1 MRIDK
6 NTTIR
11 LGGRNIVKVK
21 LGDVVIWQ
29 KTTEPVVGP
38 DYFYIESLT
47 DGNTVK
53 LITYLRNTS
62 YSSYLTPTIEYSTD
76 KQNWTTITFDWS
88 TTDIKNINI
97 PVVLNTGDKMYF
109 RNDTGKFSRAIYNSG
124 SYETPYITFTTD
136 LQGRVNVG
144 GDIRTLINYR
154 NVDNTILEDGMFSNL
169 FSHTYDSNHNTA
181 RIVDAS
187 NLILPFT
194 QMTPYCYYDMFN
206 GCTPLVNAPALP
218 ATTLAWSCY
227 QFMFRGCTSLTTA
240 PALPATTLASSCY
253 YGMFRDCTSLTTTP
267 TLPATTL
274 AHDCYEFMFW
284 GCTSLTSA
292 PALPATTLAYYCYQ
306 YMFSGCTS
314 LTTAPELPATK
325 LEFNC
330 YYSMFSG
337 CTSLTTAP
345 ALPATTLVS
354 DCYSSMFDGC
364 TSLTTAPALPA
375 TTLADDCYNSMFN
388 GCSNLNKVL
397 TYAEDISTSNC
408 TTNWLNNVASSGTLY
423 NAGSA
428 VYTTDS
434 PSGIPTGWTEVT
446 TVPTTTSVYAV
457 PNTFTAKSWMDEVKL
472 NYTIIGVNETGI
484 DVPLGEQNEL
494 ITIGKNTGSSTVTHT
509 ETFNYDGM
517 DYTITINQTANDTD
531 EPDYFY
537 IESLG
542 DGNTISVKNKGYG
555 NIDSVTPTL
564 EYSTD
569 KNTWDIITFDWGY
582 GNHTTELPVTL
593 NTGEKMYFRNDTR
606 LFSNS
611 SNKYISFSS
620 SVSSNVGGDIRT
632 LSNYLD
638 VNSETKPQNGM
649 FYYLFYN
656 NEYIVDASNLRLP
669 YTTLVSDCYYN
680 MFSGC
685 SSLTVAPELPA
696 TTLASSCY
704 NGMFSGCT
712 SLTTAPVLP
721 ATTLASSCYLNM
733 FSGCTSLTSAPEL
746 PATTLASSCYHSM
759 FYGCTSLTTAPT
771 LPATTLASN
780 CYEFMFQNCTSLTTA
795 PTLPAT
801 TLANNCYGSMFES
814 CTSLVNTPQLPA
826 TTIAESCY
834 SSMFKGCTSLTTAPE
849 LPATTIADSCY
860 SSMFDGCTSLTTAPE
875 LPAATLESWC
885 YSYMFKGC
893 TSLTT
898 APTLPATTLVNN
910 CYNGMFDGCTS
921 LTTAPALPATTL
933 ANSCYDSMFRDCT
946 SLTTAP
952 TLPATT
958 LEDNCYSSMF
968 NGCNSLTSVTIYAT
982 STANNSFNL
991 WLNNVAPSGTVY
1003 NNGLVSLPKNSASG
1017 VPSDWSEVVPEIQS
1031 ITVNPDTFTIE
1042 FNNETVTC
1050 NSTLEVVTTMGTL
1063 TNTNSVTLTVGENTG
1078 STTRTITETIP
1089 YFNSS
1094 YDVTI
1099 VQSAI
1104 QSITANPDTFTIK
1117 SYKDTVKCTST
1128 LTIATTIGTTVTDTN
1143 SATITVGEN
1152 TGDSTRT
1159 LTETIPYKGSSYQ
1172 VTIVQTANDVKPAYS
1187 WNVESTGTYPFELN
1201 TNGYYESTN
1210 KGQRNSYSY
1219 ATLNYEGFENLVLE
1233 CINSGESNYDYGIIS
1248 QPDVQ
1253 LSESTTNDG
1262 ATGSTNVFHNFKG
1275 QSSTNPVQLT
1285 IPSDGGSHFIT
1296 IKFRK
1301 DVSGDSGND
1310 SLQFKVIEP

>member
-1 MRIDK
+1 MLKLQNKIPSALTIGGKIVERVLMR
-6 NTTIR
+6 NE
-11 LGGRNIVKVK
+11 VVWEKV
-21 LGDVVIWQ
+21 Q
-29 KTTEPVVGP
+29 PE
-38 DYFYIESLT
+38 YFYIESLG
-47 DGNTVK
+47 DGNTVT
-53 LITYLRNTS
+53 LITNLINTS
-62 YSSYLTPTIEYSTD
+62 HSSYLTPTIEYSTD

-88 TTDIKNINI
+88 TYDVKNINI

-109 RNDTGKFSRAIYNSG
+109 RNDTGKFSRAIYDG
-124 SYETPYITFTTD
+124 SSYYNTSYITFTTD
-136 LQGRVNVG
+136 WQGRVNVG

-154 NVDNTILEDGMFSNL
+154 NIDNTILEDGMFSNL

-194 QMTPYCYYDMFN
+194 QMTPYCYYDMFE
-206 GCTPLVNAPALP
+206 GCTPLVNVPALP
-218 ATTLAWSCY
+218 ATTLAYYCY
-227 QFMFRGCTSLTTA
+227 QNMFRGCTSLTSA

-253 YGMFRDCTSLTTTP
+253 YRMFSGCTGLTTAP
-267 TLPATTL
+267 ELPATTL
-274 AHDCYEFMFW
+274 AHDCYERMFEN
-284 GCTSLTSA
+284 CTSLTSA

-306 YMFSGCTS
+306 YMFSDCTS

-325 LEFNC
+325 LEFDC
-330 YYSMFSG
+330 YNSMFSG

-397 TYAEDISTSNC
+397 TYADDISTSNC

-457 PNTFTAKSWMDEVKL
+457 PNTFTAKSWMDTYKL
-472 NYTIIGVNETGI
+472 NYIIMGVNETGI

-509 ETFNYDGM
+509 ETLNYDGM

-542 DGNTISVKNKGYG
+542 DGNTVSVINKRSYYMFEP
-555 NIDSVTPTL
+555 TPTL

-569 KNTWDIITFDWGY
+569 KNTWDTITFDWTNGE
-582 GNHTTELPVTL
+582 HTTELPIAL

-606 LFSNS
+606 KFSENY
-611 SNKYISFSS
+611 NYISFSS

-638 VNSETKPQNGM
+638 VDNETTVQKYM
-649 FYYLFYN
+649 FSDLFKDN
-656 NEYIVDASNLRLP
+656 KYIVDASNLRLP
-669 YTTLVSDCYYN
+669 YTTLASRCYQGMFQGCTSLTTAPALPATTLVEYCYQN
-680 MFSGC
+680 MFRDCG
-685 SSLTVAPELPA
+685 SLVNVPELPA

-704 NGMFSGCT
+704 SSMFQNCG
-712 SLTTAPVLP
+712 SLV
-721 ATTLASSCYLNM
+721 N
-733 FSGCTSLTSAPEL
+733 APEL
-746 PATTLASSCYHSM
+746 PATTLAVSCYDGMFFDCTSLTSAPALPATTLADSCYGYM
-759 FYGCTSLTTAPT
+759 FYGCTSLTTAPE
-771 LPATTLASN
+771 LPATTLASQ
-780 CYEFMFQNCTSLTTA
+780 CYQYMFQDCTSLTTA

-801 TLANNCYGSMFES
+801 TLANNCYYGMFQNCS
-814 CTSLVNTPQLPA
+814 SLTTAPKLPA
-826 TTIAESCY
+826 TTLAPNCY
-834 SSMFKGCTSLTTAPE
+834 TFMFWGCTSLTTAPE

-860 SSMFDGCTSLTTAPE
+860 STMFR
-875 LPAATLESWC
+875 
-885 YSYMFKGC
+885 
-893 TSLTT
+893 
-898 APTLPATTLVNN
+898 
-910 CYNGMFDGCTS
+910 GCTS

-933 ANSCYDSMFRDCT
+933 ESWCYSSMFRGCTSLTTAPELPATTLVNSCYDSMFD
-946 SLTTAP
+946 
-952 TLPATT
+952 
-958 LEDNCYSSMF
+958 
-968 NGCNSLTSVTIYAT
+968 GCNSLTSVTIYAT
-982 STANNSFNL
+982 STANNSFDS

-1003 NNGLVSLPKNSASG
+1003 NNGLLNLPENSASG
-1017 VPSDWSEVVPEIQS
+1017 IPIGWTEVFP
-1031 ITVNPDTFTIE
+1031 P
-1042 FNNETVTC
+1042 
-1050 NSTLEVVTTMGTL
+1050 
-1063 TNTNSVTLTVGENTG
+1063 
-1078 STTRTITETIP
+1078 
-1089 YFNSS
+1089 
-1094 YDVTI
+1094 
-1099 VQSAI
+1099 I

-1128 LTIATTIGTTVTDTN
+1128 LTITTTLGTTATDTN
-1143 SATITVGEN
+1143 TATITVGEN
-1152 TGDSTRT
+1152 TGDTTRT

-1172 VTIVQTANDVKPAYS
+1172 ITIVQTANDVKPAYS
-1187 WNVESTGTYPFELN
+1187 WNVVSTGTYPFQLN
-1201 TNGYYESTN
+1201 TNDYYESTN
-1210 KGQRNSYSY
+1210 KGHDNSYSY

-1253 LSESTTNDG
+1253 LSESTSDDG
-1262 ATGSTNVFHNFKG
+1262 ATGTTNVFHNFRG
-1275 QSSTNPVQLT
+1275 QSSTNPVQIT
-1285 IPSDGGSHFIT
+1285 IPSDKGSHFIT

-1301 DVSGDSGND
+1301 DSSSAQGND

>member
-29 KTTEPVVGP
+29 KTTEPVVEP
-38 DYFYIESLT
+38 EYFYIESLT
-47 DGNTVK
+47 DGNTVT

-88 TTDIKNINI
+88 TYDVKNINI

-109 RNDTGKFSRAIYNSG
+109 RNDTGKFSRAIYDG
-124 SYETPYITFTTD
+124 SSYNTPYITFTTD
-136 LQGRVNVG
+136 WQGRVNVG

-194 QMTPYCYYDMFN
+194 QMTPYCYYSMFD

-218 ATTLAWSCY
+218 ATTLAYYCY
-227 QFMFRGCTSLTTA
+227 QYMFQGCTSLTSA
-240 PALPATTLASSCY
+240 PELPATTLASNCY
-253 YGMFRDCTSLTTTP
+253 Q
-267 TLPATTL
+267 
-274 AHDCYEFMFW
+274 FMFW

-306 YMFSGCTS
+306 YMFSDCTS
-314 LTTAPELPATK
+314 LTTAPALPATK

-337 CTSLTTAP
+337 CTSLTSAP
-345 ALPATTLVS
+345 TLPATTLVS
-354 DCYSSMFDGC
+354 DCYNSMFSGCTSLTSAPVLPATTLADGCYKSMFDGC

-375 TTLADDCYNSMFN
+375 TTLSGGCYESIFS

-428 VYTTDS
+428 VYTTDN

-472 NYTIIGVNETGI
+472 NYIIMGVNETGI

-509 ETFNYDGM
+509 ETLTYDGW

-542 DGNTISVKNKGYG
+542 DGNTVSVINKGYG
-555 NIDSVTPTL
+555 NTDNVTPTL

-569 KNTWDIITFDWGY
+569 KNTWDIITFDWTY

-593 NTGEKMYFRNDTR
+593 NTGEKMYFRNDTH

-611 SNKYISFSS
+611 SLKYITFSP

-638 VNSETKPQNGM
+638 VNSETTVQEYM
-649 FYYLFYN
+649 FGNLFYN
-656 NEYIVDASNLRLP
+656 NEYIVNASNLRLP
-669 YTTLVSDCYYN
+669 YTTLASDCYN
-680 MFSGC
+680 SMFRGC
-685 SSLTVAPELPA
+685 SSLT
-696 TTLASSCY
+696 
-704 NGMFSGCT
+704 T
-712 SLTTAPVLP
+712 S
-721 ATTLASSCYLNM
+721 
-733 FSGCTSLTSAPEL
+733 
-746 PATTLASSCYHSM
+746 
-759 FYGCTSLTTAPT
+759 
-771 LPATTLASN
+771 
-780 CYEFMFQNCTSLTTA
+780 

-801 TLANNCYGSMFES
+801 TLANSCYYSMF
-814 CTSLVNTPQLPA
+814 
-826 TTIAESCY
+826 Y
-834 SSMFKGCTSLTTAPE
+834 DCTSLTTAPE
-849 LPATTIADSCY
+849 LPATTIASQCY
-860 SSMFDGCTSLTTAPE
+860 QFMFQNCSKLTTAPE
-875 LPAATLESWC
+875 LPATTLAGQCYESMFESCTSLVNTPELPATTLAESC
-885 YSYMFKGC
+885 YSTMFQNC

-898 APTLPATTLVNN
+898 APALPATTIAKS
-910 CYNGMFDGCTS
+910 CYSTMFKGCTS

-933 ANSCYDSMFRDCT
+933 ESWCYSYMFRGCT

-952 TLPATT
+952 ELPATT
-958 LEDNCYSSMF
+958 LANNCYNSMF

-982 STANNSFNL
+982 STANNSFAS
-991 WLNNVAPSGTVY
+991 WLDNVSPSGTVY
-1003 NNGLVSLPKNSASG
+1003 NNGLVDLPENSASG
-1017 VPSDWSEVVPEIQS
+1017 VPSGWTEVVPEIQS
-1031 ITVNPDTFTIE
+1031 ITANPNTFTIE

-1078 STTRTITETIP
+1078 NTTRTLTETIP
-1089 YFNSS
+1089 YYNSS

-1117 SYKDTVKCTST
+1117 SYKDTVKCNST
-1128 LTIATTIGTTVTDTN
+1128 LTITTTLGTTVTDTN

-1152 TGDSTRT
+1152 TGDTTRT

-1201 TNGYYESTN
+1201 TNDYYESTN

-1253 LSESTTNDG
+1253 LGESISDDG

-1285 IPSDGGSHFIT
+1285 IPSDKGSHFIT

>member
-1 MRIDK
+1 MLKIKNKIPSALIIGGKIVERIKMR
-6 NTTIR
+6 NE
-11 LGGRNIVKVK
+11 VVWEKVQ
-21 LGDVVIWQ
+21 L
-29 KTTEPVVGP
+29 E
-38 DYFYIESLT
+38 YFYIESLT
-47 DGNTVK
+47 DGNTVT
-53 LITYLRNTS
+53 LITNLRNTS

-88 TTDIKNINI
+88 TYDVKNINI

-109 RNDTGKFSRAIYNSG
+109 RNDTGKFSRAIYDSG
-124 SYETPYITFTTD
+124 SYNTSYITFTTD
-136 LQGRVNVG
+136 WNGRVNVG

-194 QMTPYCYYDMFN
+194 QMTPNCYDSMFD

-218 ATTLAWSCY
+218 ATTLAYYCY
-227 QFMFRGCTSLTTA
+227 QNMFRGCTSLTSA
-240 PALPATTLASSCY
+240 PELPATTLASSCY
-253 YGMFRDCTSLTTTP
+253 YRMFSGCTSLTTAP

-274 AHDCYEFMFW
+274 AHDCYERMF
-284 GCTSLTSA
+284 
-292 PALPATTLAYYCYQ
+292 
-306 YMFSGCTS
+306 
-314 LTTAPELPATK
+314 E
-325 LEFNC
+325 N
-330 YYSMFSG
+330 

-364 TSLTTAPALPA
+364 TSLTTVPALPA

-457 PNTFTAKSWMDEVKL
+457 PDTFSAKSWMDKAKL
-472 NYTIIGVNETGI
+472 KYIIMGVNETGI

-509 ETFNYDGM
+509 ETLNYDGM

-531 EPDYFY
+531 EPDYLY

-542 DGNTISVKNKGYG
+542 DGNTVSVKNKRSYYMFEP
-555 NIDSVTPTL
+555 TPTL

-569 KNTWDIITFDWGY
+569 KNTWDTITFDWTNGE
-582 GNHTTELPVTL
+582 HTTELPIAL

-606 LFSNS
+606 KFSENY
-611 SNKYISFSS
+611 NYISFSS

-638 VNSETKPQNGM
+638 VDNETTVQKYM
-649 FYYLFYN
+649 FSDLFKDN
-656 NEYIVDASNLRLP
+656 KYIVDASNLRLP
-669 YTTLVSDCYYN
+669 YTTL
-680 MFSGC
+680 
-685 SSLTVAPELPA
+685 
-696 TTLASSCY
+696 ASSCY
-704 NGMFSGCT
+704 QGMFQGCT
-712 SLTTAPVLP
+712 SLTTAP
-721 ATTLASSCYLNM
+721 A
-733 FSGCTSLTSAPEL
+733 
-746 PATTLASSCYHSM
+746 
-759 FYGCTSLTTAPT
+759 
-771 LPATTLASN
+771 
-780 CYEFMFQNCTSLTTA
+780 
-795 PTLPAT
+795 
-801 TLANNCYGSMFES
+801 
-814 CTSLVNTPQLPA
+814 
-826 TTIAESCY
+826 
-834 SSMFKGCTSLTTAPE
+834 
-849 LPATTIADSCY
+849 
-860 SSMFDGCTSLTTAPE
+860 
-875 LPAATLESWC
+875 
-885 YSYMFKGC
+885 
-893 TSLTT
+893 
-898 APTLPATTLVNN
+898 LPATTLVEY
-910 CYNGMFDGCTS
+910 CYSNMFKGCTS

-933 ANSCYDSMFRDCT
+933 AYYCYQNMFQNCGSLVNVPELPATTLASRCYSSMFQNCGSLVNAPELPATTLADMCYDGMFYGCSALTSAPALPATTLADSCYGYMFYGCTSLTTAPELPATTLASQCYQYMFQDCT

-958 LEDNCYSSMF
+958 LESKCYYGMFQNCSSLTTAPKLPATTLVSNCYTFMFWGCTSLTTAPELPATTLADSCYSTMFRGCTSLTTAPTLPATTLESWCYSTMFRGCTSLTTAPELPATTLVNSCYDSMF
-968 NGCNSLTSVTIYAT
+968 DGCNSLTSVTIYAT
-982 STANNSFNL
+982 STTNNSFDS
-991 WLNNVAPSGTVY
+991 WLDNVAPSGTVY
-1003 NNGLVSLPKNSASG
+1003 NNGLLNLPKNSASG
-1017 VPSDWSEVVPEIQS
+1017 IPIGWTEVFP
-1031 ITVNPDTFTIE
+1031 P
-1042 FNNETVTC
+1042 
-1050 NSTLEVVTTMGTL
+1050 
-1063 TNTNSVTLTVGENTG
+1063 
-1078 STTRTITETIP
+1078 
-1089 YFNSS
+1089 
-1094 YDVTI
+1094 
-1099 VQSAI
+1099 I

-1117 SYKDTVKCTST
+1117 SYKSSVTCTST
-1128 LTIATTIGTTVTDTN
+1128 LTITTTLGTTVTDTN

-1201 TNGYYESTN
+1201 TNDYYESTN
-1210 KGQRNSYSY
+1210 KGHNNSYSY

-1253 LSESTTNDG
+1253 LSESTSDDG

-1296 IKFRK
+1296 IKFIK
-1301 DVSGDSGND
+1301 DVSGNEGND